1 MMDLR
6 YAFRTLFKSPGFT
19 IVAILTLALGIGVN
33 SAIFSVVNGVLLKPL
48 RYQNPRQLVWIWS
61 TRKDV
66 SRAFYSIP
74 NFVDTRA
81 QTQTIDKLIAFAT
94 WGINLAGPETTERL
108 QGIRITADAFDIL
121 GARAVAG
128 RILQSYDEKPESE
141 RVVMISEGL
150 WQRKFGR
157 DPKMI
162 GQTLRLNGESYTVV
176 GILPRDLVI
185 PNAEVELATPLRP
198 EVDPRRSE
206 RGSNFL
212 RVMAR
217 LKSGVTPEQTR
228 LELAA
233 ISERLRERYPDDNAN
248 LSAPRV
254 LPLQDELVGSYRQG
268 LIVLLVA
275 VGIVLLIACSNLAN
289 LQLARAA
296 ARSREI
302 AIRTALGAT
311 RWHLLRQ
318 LLTEGMLVALIGGAG
333 GLLLAAWGKDLLLSL
348 APADF
353 PRASAV
359 SIDVPVLLF
368 CLGVSVFAGLALGLA
383 PAAYALKGNLNCDL
397 KDGGR
402 TDSGNRQRGRS
413 VLIITEIALS
423 LVLLV
428 GTGLIIKSFARL
440 TQVNPGFSANHAVAV
455 RLSLPPTTY
464 SSGDVVK
471 TLYDKLAARLGAL
484 PGVESVAA
492 ASALPMS
499 GLTARTE
506 FKISGREIAKPS
518 DVPSAQHRWVSR
530 GYFATMKIPLLRGR
544 DFTDYD
550 QAQSAG
556 VIIVDQALSHRFFAD
571 VDPIGAHIFITMGDN
586 MPAREYEI
594 VGVAENVKHNS
605 LGEEPLPTFYGPMA
619 QAPKSAVP
627 FLAGNFSIIVRS
639 GINPQVLAAGV
650 RKELRDLDPGI
661 ALSNVQ
667 PMSRFLAASVAP
679 RKFNMV
685 LLATFAGTALLLAG
699 IGLYAVIAFIVSN
712 RTREIGVR
720 MALGAQRRDVLSLVL
735 GYGFKLVIIGLIAGV
750 IGAFGATRLLS
761 SLIFNTS
768 TTDPVTYIG
777 VALLLVLVA
786 LIACY
791 LPARRAMKVD
801 PIVALRYE

>member
-1 MMDLR
+1 MTDLR
-6 YAFRTLFKSPGFT
+6 YAFRALFKSPGFT
-19 IVAILTLALGIGVN
+19 LVAILTLALGIGAN

-48 RYQNPRQLVWIWS
+48 RYQNPDQLVWIWS

-74 NFVDTRA
+74 NFVDTRG
-81 QTQTIDKLIAFAT
+81 QTQKIDKLIAFAT
-94 WGINLAGPETTERL
+94 WGINLGGPEVTERL
-108 QGIRITADAFDIL
+108 QGIRITADAFDVL
-121 GARAVAG
+121 GVKAVAG
-128 RILQSYDEKPESE
+128 RVLQSYDEKPESE

-157 DPKMI
+157 DPKII
-162 GQTLRLNGESYTVV
+162 GQALRLNGESYNIV
-176 GILPRDLVI
+176 GVLPRGLVI
-185 PNAEVELATPLRP
+185 PNAELELATPLRL

-233 ISERLRERYPDDNAN
+233 ISERLRERYPDDNGN

-318 LLTEGMLVALIGGAG
+318 LITEGMLVALIGGAG
-333 GLLLAAWGKDLLLSL
+333 GLLLAAWAKDLLLSL
-348 APADF
+348 APVDF

-368 CLGVSVFAGLALGLA
+368 CLFVSVLAGLGLGLV

-402 TDSGNRQRGRS
+402 TDSGNRQPGRS

-423 LVLLV
+423 LILLV

-455 RLSLPPTTY
+455 RLSLPPATY
-464 SSGDVVK
+464 GSGDVVK
-471 TLYDKLAARLGAL
+471 TLYDKLAPRLRAL

-492 ASALPMS
+492 ASALPLS

-518 DVPSAQHRWVSR
+518 DVPAAQHRWVSS

-544 DFTDYD
+544 DFTDHD
-550 QAQSAG
+550 QAQGAG
-556 VIIVDQALSHRFFAD
+556 VVIVDHALSRRFFAD

-586 MPAREYEI
+586 LPAREYEI
-594 VGVAENVKHNS
+594 VGVVENVKHNS
-605 LGEEPLPTFYGPMA
+605 LNEEPLPTFYGPMA

-627 FLAGNFSIIVRS
+627 FLASNFSLIVRS
-639 GINPQVLAAGV
+639 GIDPQALAVGV

-661 ALSNVQ
+661 ALSSIQ
-667 PMSRFLAASVAP
+667 PMSRFLSISIAP

-685 LLATFAGTALLLAG
+685 LLAAFAGTALLLAG
-699 IGLYAVIAFIVSN
+699 TGLYSVIAFVVSN

-761 SLIFNTS
+761 NLIFNTS
-768 TTDPVTYIG
+768 ATDPVTYIG
-777 VALLLVLVA
+777 VASLLTLVA
-786 LIACY
+786 LIASY

>member
-1 MMDLR
+1 ML
-6 YAFRTLFKSPGFT
+6 
-19 IVAILTLALGIGVN
+19 LA
-33 SAIFSVVNGVLLKPL
+33 
-48 RYQNPRQLVWIWS
+48 
-61 TRKDV
+61 
-66 SRAFYSIP
+66 
-74 NFVDTRA
+74 
-81 QTQTIDKLIAFAT
+81 
-94 WGINLAGPETTERL
+94 
-108 QGIRITADAFDIL
+108 
-121 GARAVAG
+121 
-128 RILQSYDEKPESE
+128 
-141 RVVMISEGL
+141 
-150 WQRKFGR
+150 
-157 DPKMI
+157 
-162 GQTLRLNGESYTVV
+162 
-176 GILPRDLVI
+176 
-185 PNAEVELATPLRP
+185 
-198 EVDPRRSE
+198 
-206 RGSNFL
+206 
-212 RVMAR
+212 
-217 LKSGVTPEQTR
+217 
-228 LELAA
+228 
-233 ISERLRERYPDDNAN
+233 
-248 LSAPRV
+248 
-254 LPLQDELVGSYRQG
+254 
-268 LIVLLVA
+268 A
-275 VGIVLLIACSNLAN
+275 VGIVLVIACSNLVS
-289 LQLARAA
+289 LQLARAT

-318 LLTEGMLVALIGGAG
+318 LLTEGMLVALIGGAA
-333 GLLLAAWGKDLLLSL
+333 GLLLAAWGKDFLLSL
-348 APADF
+348 APTDF

-383 PAAYALKGNLNCDL
+383 PAVYALKGNLNYDL

-413 VLIITEIALS
+413 ALIITEIALS
-423 LVLLV
+423 LILLV

-455 RLSLPPTTY
+455 RLSLPAASY
-464 SSGDVVK
+464 SSGDAVK
-471 TLYDKLAARLGAL
+471 TLYDKLATRFGAL

-518 DVPSAQHRWVSR
+518 DVPAAQHRWVSS

-544 DFTDYD
+544 DFTDHD
-550 QAQSAG
+550 QGQSAG
-556 VIIVDQALSHRFFAD
+556 VVIVDQALSHRFFAD

-586 MPAREYEI
+586 LPAREYEI

-605 LGEEPLPTFYGPMA
+605 LSEEPLPTFYGPMG

-627 FLAGNFSIIVRS
+627 FLASNFSIVVRS
-639 GINPQVLAAGV
+639 GIDPQALAAGV

-720 MALGAQRRDVLSLVL
+720 MALGAQRRDVLSLVI

-768 TTDPVTYIG
+768 PTDPVTYIG

-791 LPARRAMKVD
+791 LPARRAMNVD
-801 PIVALRYE
+801 PMVALRYE